1 MDINSVVAAV
11 TFPNL
16 TQNKPALT
24 ALGKQLSPDD
34 KANLG
39 TITGIS
45 DFEHPEA
52 SLRYL
57 PRMEELLAKNPNAV
71 QNMANM
77 PPQIRS
83 AILANAAQKEKAAPG
98 SGFADLEKIARG
110 ETPGQAPATPTSPQA
125 AATDPAQT
133 TAPTSATPGDASAS
147 TPPAGTPAAQGPD
160 LMKTLMDSNPQMAG
174 MFSRFTEVMQGLMGR
189 LMTGLLG
196 FIGKIFSGMD
206 GSGGNIF
213 AASNNPAS
221 NNLGNALA
229 IGGADRHMP
238 LSLQIGAES
247 PRDTRVSDLQKP
259 ASAPPTLD
267 GPTNRP
273 DQNGPQ
279 FDPGTV

>member
-1 MDINSVVAAV
+1 MSTNPLGAAM
-11 TFPNL
+11 FPNL
-16 TQNKPALT
+16 TRNEGALT
-24 ALGKQLSPDD
+24 ALGKQLSAEDN
-34 KANLG
+34 ANLR
-39 TITGIS
+39 TITKV
-45 DFEHPEA
+45 DFERPESTLGA
-52 SLRYL
+52 L
-57 PRMEELLAKNPNAV
+57 PRMEKLLAENPNAV

-83 AILANAAQKEKAAPG
+83 AALADAAQKENANPG
-98 SGFADLEKIARG
+98 SGFAVLESIARG

-133 TAPTSATPGDASAS
+133 AAPTSATPGDAAASS

-160 LMKTLMDSNPQMAG
+160 LMKSLMDSNPQMAG

-206 GSGGNIF
+206 GSGGNLF

-238 LSLQIGAES
+238 LSLQIGDES

-273 DQNGPQ
+273 GQNGPQ
-279 FDPGTV
+279 FDPGTA